1 MLFLYVR
8 VFQADEDDGGE
19 KNNDGRGQR
28 LMFTSILSPRQPLY
42 HSTQSRGLTAFN
54 TFFNPAFL
62 SILST
67 LISSTIEP
75 VNPITFL
82 LAFRHGD
89 LRYESSTPTSKELSS
104 PIFQSLFLHK
114 ASVTPDQISI
124 CFQ

>member
-1 MLFLYVR
+1 MYACSKQMQMMV
-8 VFQADEDDGGE
+8 VK

-42 HSTQSRGLTAFN
+42 HSTQSRGLTAFS
-54 TFFNPAFL
+54 TFFNLAFI

-82 LAFRHGD
+82 LAFRHDD
-89 LRYESSTPTSKELSS
+89 LRYESSTPSSKEL
-104 PIFQSLFLHK
+104 K
-114 ASVTPDQISI
+114 KSVHP
-124 CFQ
+124 